1 MMVNLPEAES
11 NNKLFVESY
20 LALFVD
26 NKRYSIVIC
35 PNSTPFCFGRLSFFR
50 IVQFKSKL
58 RDLMLGSILFVPFPK
73 IHAVQTDRICPE
85 TESFNRFYLILITLF
100 ILCAKKLV
108 GFGAYF
114 LQICRIDFIQIDR
127 CRLFI
132 CM

>member
-35 PNSTPFCFGRLSFFR
+35 PDSTPFCFGRLSFFR

-85 TESFNRFYLILITLF
+85 TESFNRFYLILKARRLRCLLF
-100 ILCAKKLV
+100 ADMPHR
-108 GFGAYF
+108 FYS
-114 LQICRIDFIQIDR
+114 DR
-127 CRLFI
+127 SVSIVHMHVIVVCF
-132 CM
+132 